1 MKPFHYN
8 QDPLY
13 AAAASVLQGQQ
24 LTEDNVIAT
33 SNSTPHDP
41 KLKAEDWKT
50 LKSDKYQA
58 YISDEKLLSIIN
70 SEIPNNDKID
80 LKTLKN
86 ADVYGKRRNSD
97 SVGFI
102 LYNNDSAWSGTKT
115 AMVGSWMTINPNSTT
130 VSKVHKSL
138 DSALGEF
145 KLKEHTFTEDNVA
158 FSNIGFKQL
167 NGLMSDDEIHTAVN
181 STIKSVTQKLSDS
194 TWDVVTD
201 IYGRRADG
209 KWAGDWI
216 LQRKGGGSWLTIKD
230 GGSFKAQG
238 NLKDVLSFFEIEEGM
253 KEGFYSQK
261 MIKNQLQTIVRNS
274 NTCLQMIEDDREF
287 PEWAQSEIAV
297 AEDGIVSV
305 TEFMQSHNSDKKE
318 IDEAGPE
325 TKYTFINA
333 IRHAQKMGNTSLV
346 KTTTSNFKA
355 WAEKNKAMND
365 PDVVEYIYDFDEMEL
380 HEAPYSFKMGTA
392 TITKSGHF
400 MDGKQVDIF
409 HKFDD
414 GRINAQYRKN
424 DSKGRMVHNLTLKP
438 DEYKLDEGSLSEE
451 TISKSVLEKVFRL
464 LGTQIFA
471 EWYENDFND
480 YIEGDGNKTPEDIRD
495 DLENLL
501 TKGYVDR

>member
-24 LTEDNVIAT
+24 LTE
-33 SNSTPHDP
+33 
-41 KLKAEDWKT
+41 
-50 LKSDKYQA
+50 
-58 YISDEKLLSIIN
+58 
-70 SEIPNNDKID
+70 EI
-80 LKTLKN
+80 
-86 ADVYGKRRNSD
+86 
-97 SVGFI
+97 
-102 LYNNDSAWSGTKT
+102 
-115 AMVGSWMTINPNSTT
+115 
-130 VSKVHKSL
+130 
-138 DSALGEF
+138 
-145 KLKEHTFTEDNVA
+145 VA
-158 FSNIGFKQL
+158 FSN
-167 NGLMSDDEIHTAVN
+167 
-181 STIKSVTQKLSDS
+181 
-194 TWDVVTD
+194 
-201 IYGRRADG
+201 
-209 KWAGDWI
+209 
-216 LQRKGGGSWLTIKD
+216 
-230 GGSFKAQG
+230 
-238 NLKDVLSFFEIEEGM
+238 KDVKEGD
-253 KEGFYSQK
+253 EGFYSQK

-380 HEAPYSFKMGTA
+380 HEAPSSFKMGTA

-424 DSKGRMVHNLTLKP
+424 DSKGRMVHNMTLKP
-438 DEYKLDEGSLSEE
+438 DEYKLDEASLSEE
-451 TISKSVLEKVFRL
+451 TISKSVLEKVFRVISS
-464 LGTQIFA
+464 QNFA

-480 YIEGDGNKTPEDIRD
+480 YIEGDDNKTPEGMRD
-495 DLENLL
+495 DLENLINN
-501 TKGYVDR
+501 GYVDR